1 VHRAGKGVKQRL
13 VAPCRQE
20 IGQGRPC
27 TGNRRNS
34 RGNAAP
40 ALVFSVHVNKMKGG
54 ASQTCS
60 IGHKH
65 ESHYLYGV
73 ALTNLAPLFSGS
85 GSSGS
90 DWHLWR
96 QLVPQAEQ

>member
-1 VHRAGKGVKQRL
+1 MPHLAVVSH
-13 VAPCRQE
+13 
-20 IGQGRPC
+20 
-27 TGNRRNS
+27 
-34 RGNAAP
+34 
-40 ALVFSVHVNKMKGG
+40 VHVHQVGTR
-54 ASQTCS
+54 ASQTCT

-65 ESHYLYGV
+65 ESHYVYGV
-73 ALTNLAPLFSGS
+73 ASTNLAPLFSGS